1 MMKKF
6 VYLFI
11 AALFIG
17 LVGCQR
23 EQSELDFGSL
33 QEKALVTGRVTYSL
47 GQDTLSD
54 DYVAE
59 RILPA
64 VGRKIYVEIP
74 MSSYQAG
81 AQGKKIFT
89 GVVDS
94 LGNFSIKVPVKT
106 EGISGATLRYEEFTA
121 ERATYLK
128 MENGKPVFDVRM
140 CKFDTPSSIQPMDL
154 LPGVN
159 NVGNEADLRYD
170 YIVIDMKDY
179 AETAVFTGKLL
190 LPYEVSFRTGA
201 YKPAADCTVEITIQ
215 DGEDLEEKKADA
227 EKFTYGCTTDAN
239 GVFSVNLP
247 IKNLRKGFEIKDVTV
262 VPMYDKAFVHYTDV
276 TGKSVK
282 LAGVYKLRNA
292 MAINNRIEEI
302 IEGVEC
308 AIGTSPLKFIPGYTN
323 GITDPVTPPTWSNDL
338 AGWVFGGPDFADMT
352 ATAKLTGTIHLAK
365 EDAFAKGSYTTSAQT
380 IQIVGPAPYNT
391 LEVLVNADGTFEL
404 EIPVKNEHTIINDW
418 QVIFNPEAIAFT
430 HHVSPTK
437 SIVIKEGFYYE
448 YKKLRAEEAEWY
460 QLGDYYYKF
469 VPTSTIETWSSDLAG
484 WVLKE
489 GYNEKVIINASAY
502 LAEETGF
509 LTGKYNVAYGCR
521 AEVTIN
527 YPEGPTVFV
536 APFKADGSL
545 DLTVPIKSTMNKYAV
560 GAFKLLDYEV
570 EEFKHYLKDEVELV
584 AGYYAHDKTVKPA
597 DAEWNVLGA
606 RYYKFVPTSSVED
619 WSDNLIGWYVIS
631 DKKDNAQ
638 FKLYAQKAYETATP
652 IHEAKW
658 MNADK
663 VKATVHLYELDYD
676 KIAEF
681 DMPVVG
687 RNLYFTLPT
696 PYMIEDGVTTYMVTI
711 ELEEE
716 IDNTTQFIHYPNPY
730 DNAQTTLVGNYS
742 SPGNIHYKSVVAA
755 GKLFEI
761 KESAKMLFNPYTIP
775 EGWYS
780 YDWYSIL
787 YYDYDM

>member
-94 LGNFSIKVPVKT
+94 LGNFSIEVPVKS

-140 CKFDTPSSIQPMDL
+140 CKFETPSSIMQPQDL

-159 NVGNEADLRYD
+159 NVGNESDLRYD
-170 YIVIDMKDY
+170 YAVIDMKDY
-179 AETAVFTGKLL
+179 SETAIFTGKLL

-227 EKFTYGCTTDAN
+227 EQFTYGCTTDAD
-239 GVFSVNLP
+239 GVFTVNLP

-292 MAINNRIEEI
+292 IAINNRIEEI

-323 GITDPVTPPTWSNDL
+323 GITDPVAPQTWSNYL
-338 AGWVFGGPDFADMT
+338 AGWVFGGPEFADMT

-404 EIPVKNEHTIINDW
+404 EIPVKNEHTIIKDW
-418 QVIFNPEAIAFT
+418 QVNFAPEAIAFT
-430 HHVSPTK
+430 HNVSPTK

-448 YKKLRAEEAEWY
+448 YKKLRAENADWN

-469 VPTSTIETWSSDLAG
+469 NPTAPVDTWCADLAG
-484 WVLKE
+484 WVIMPE
-489 GYNEKVIINASAY
+489 YSETATISGVVY
-502 LAEETGF
+502 LAEESGF
-509 LTGKYNVAYGCR
+509 VVGKYEGAAGRR
-521 AEVTIN
+521 AQVVVN
-527 YPEGPTVFV
+527 YEEGNETFV
-536 APFKADGSL
+536 
-545 DLTVPIKSTMNKYAV
+545 VPIQNDGELNLTIFAKNSTAKYTYNV
-560 GAFKLLDYEV
+560 SLLDDKV
-570 EEFKHYLKDEVELV
+570 EEFKHYTKNSYELLN
-584 AGYYAHDKTVKPA
+584 GYYSLYQTDKAATA
-597 DAEWNVLGA
+597 AWNVIGTK
-606 RYYKFVPTSSVED
+606 YYKFIPTSSATD
-619 WSDNLIGWYVIS
+619 WSDNLVGWYVVPQ
-631 DKKDNAQ
+631 KKDVARIQ
-638 FKLYAQKAYETATP
+638 LYAQKAYETNSMY
-652 IHEAKW
+652 HEAKW
-658 MNADK
+658 TKADK
-663 VKATVHLYELDYD
+663 VRAQVTVGYTL
-676 KIAEF
+676 F
-681 DMPVVG
+681 DMVVSGQQLFLNMPVD
-687 RNLYFTLPT
+687 YI
-696 PYMIEDGVTTYMVTI
+696 IEDGVTSFYVSV
-711 ELEEE
+711 ELEDETAG
-716 IDNTTQFIHYPNPY
+716 TTQFTHYENPY
-730 DNAQTTLVGNYS
+730 SDDKTVLLGNYKNVGNIYYE
-742 SPGNIHYKSVVAA
+742 PVTAN

-761 KESAKMLFNPYTIP
+761 KESAKMMFYDNNGNPPY
-775 EGWYS
+775 GYYWDYS
-780 YDWYSIL
+780 AEYDAN
-787 YYDYDM
+787 

>member
-94 LGNFSIKVPVKT
+94 LGNFSIEVPVKS

-140 CKFDTPSSIQPMDL
+140 CKFETPSSIMQPQDL

-159 NVGNEADLRYD
+159 NVGNESDLRYD
-170 YIVIDMKDY
+170 YAVIDMKDY
-179 AETAVFTGKLL
+179 SETAIFTGKLL

-323 GITDPVTPPTWSNDL
+323 GITDPVAPQTWSNDL
-338 AGWVFGGPDFADMT
+338 AGWVFGGPEFADMT

-380 IQIVGPAPYNT
+380 IQIVGPAPYDT

-404 EIPVKNEHTIINDW
+404 EIPIENEHTIIKDW
-418 QVIFNPEAIAFT
+418 QVNFAPEAIAFT

-484 WVLKE
+484 WVIKE

-527 YPEGPTVFV
+527 YPEGSTVFV

-584 AGYYAHDKTVKPA
+584 AGYYAHDKTVKPT
-597 DAEWNVLGA
+597 DAEWSVVGA

-638 FKLYAQKAYETATP
+638 FKLYAQKAYETSTP
-652 IHEAKW
+652 YMHEAKW

-663 VKATVHLYELDYD
+663 VKATVHIYELDYG

-681 DMPVVG
+681 DMAVKA
-687 RNLYFTLPT
+687 NTLHFTLPT
-696 PYMIEDGVTTYMVTI
+696 SYKIEANTGFKINI
-711 ELEEE
+711 ELEDE
-716 IDNTTQFIHYPNPY
+716 TAYSTQFIHYNNPY
-730 DNAQTTLVGNYS
+730 ENEQTILVGNYQS
-742 SPGNIHYKSVVAA
+742 LNNIWYRDVMAD

-761 KESAKMLFNPYTIP
+761 KESAKMMFYDNNGNPPY
-775 EGWYS
+775 GYYWDYS
-780 YDWYSIL
+780 AEYDAN
-787 YYDYDM
+787 